1 MLSRITPPSVCFL
14 PSCHAT
20 SCGSETS
27 PNVTVPSISA
37 GDVVPP
43 SIVQNFLRCRAVG
56 PGGQCRLNNVP
67 CICFGRRQP
76 LDEQRRRE
84 INGSQSSVPA
94 MHSPLY
100 GLHTIAASH
109 CQCQFDDD
117 CQYLITRLQLSQLV
131 LSIID
136 IIYHASDLRPI
147 LYF

>member
-14 PSCHAT
+14 TSCHAT

-27 PNVTVPSISA
+27 PDVTVSSISA

-43 SIVQNFLRCRAVG
+43 SIVRNFLRCRAAG

-109 CQCQFDDD
+109 CQFDDD
-117 CQYLITRLQLSQLV
+117 CQYLITRLQLPQFV
-131 LSIID
+131 LSIPGIML
-136 IIYHASDLRPI
+136 YRASDLRPI